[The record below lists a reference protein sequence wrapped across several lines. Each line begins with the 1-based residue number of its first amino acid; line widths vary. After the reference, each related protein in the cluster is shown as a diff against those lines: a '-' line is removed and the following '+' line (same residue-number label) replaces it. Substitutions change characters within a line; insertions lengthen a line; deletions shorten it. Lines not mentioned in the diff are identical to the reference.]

1 IVTTTSASVP
11 EQALEASTESAAA
24 ETGNDLD
31 AQASTRITRTMRV
44 VRLSEELP
52 VDDVQ
57 AIATELADSPDVV
70 SARPD
75 IRVHIEAER
84 VSPASVTLPN
94 DTYTAD
100 LWGLWD
106 SSRTGGGFGTRAA
119 AAWPTTRG
127 AGVIV
132 AVLDTGIQAHPDL
145 NANLVS
151 GYDFVN
157 DWWAGY
163 AAANDGNGRDPDPT
177 DPGDWCDGDWSSWHG
192 THVAGTIAA
201 VADDTYGVA
210 GVAPGAK
217 VQPVRVLGRC
227 GGYSSDILAAITWAS
242 GGSVPGVPANATPAD
257 AINLSLGGSGICYSG
272 DQSIIDA
279 AIARGTSI
287 VVAAGNEN
295 QPASN
300 SWPANCSGVITVAAS
315 TRSGQRASYSNY
327 DAAVEIAG
335 PGGDW
340 SAGVSGI
347 LSTLNSGS
355 TTPGSPTWAYY
366 RGTSMATPHV
376 AAAVALLSSA
386 RPSLTPAQI
395 TTILQSTAQ
404 PFTAGSSCIA
414 ACGSGYVDAAAAVAS
429 LGSSAPTSL
438 SVTPDYE
445 SLVVGWN
452 APTTGPTP
460 RHYDVQHSTDSTN
473 WVTDDTVASPGTTIT
488 GLTPGIAY
496 SVRVRSVTAD
506 DSSAWVTSASTQP
519 LPPTVPG
526 AVGSLEVVADD
537 DTTLNVTWTAP
548 ASTGGR
554 PIDYYAIEHSDDGS
568 VWVADDTTTA
578 LTTTIDELADDSSY
592 TVRVSAVNVI
602 GAGPARTSSAVS
614 PRILAL
620 PGPPQALGVTAGD
633 GSLALTWSPPADDGG
648 RSVLT
653 YEVE

>member
-1 IVTTTSASVP
+1 
-11 EQALEASTESAAA
+11 
-24 ETGNDLD
+24 
-31 AQASTRITRTMRV
+31 MRV

-75 IRVHIEAER
+75 IRVHIAAER

-127 AGVIV
+127 AGAVV

-177 DPGDWCDGDWSSWHG
+177 DPGDWCGSDWSSWHG

-201 VADDTYGVA
+201 VADDAYGVA
-210 GVAPGAK
+210 GVAPAAK

-257 AINLSLGGSGICYSG
+257 AINLSLGGPGTCYSD

-295 QPASN
+295 QLASN

-327 DAAVEIAG
+327 GAAVEIAG

-347 LSTLNSGS
+347 LSTLNTGS
-355 TTPGSPTWAYY
+355 TTPGSPTWA
-366 RGTSMATPHV
+366 
-376 AAAVALLSSA
+376 
-386 RPSLTPAQI
+386 
-395 TTILQSTAQ
+395 
-404 PFTAGSSCIA
+404 
-414 ACGSGYVDAAAAVAS
+414 
-429 LGSSAPTSL
+429 
-438 SVTPDYE
+438 
-445 SLVVGWN
+445 
-452 APTTGPTP
+452 
-460 RHYDVQHSTDSTN
+460 
-473 WVTDDTVASPGTTIT
+473 
-488 GLTPGIAY
+488 
-496 SVRVRSVTAD
+496 
-506 DSSAWVTSASTQP
+506 
-519 LPPTVPG
+519 
-526 AVGSLEVVADD
+526 
-537 DTTLNVTWTAP
+537 
-548 ASTGGR
+548 
-554 PIDYYAIEHSDDGS
+554 
-568 VWVADDTTTA
+568 
-578 LTTTIDELADDSSY
+578 
-592 TVRVSAVNVI
+592 
-602 GAGPARTSSAVS
+602 
-614 PRILAL
+614 
-620 PGPPQALGVTAGD
+620 
-633 GSLALTWSPPADDGG
+633 
-648 RSVLT
+648 
-653 YEVE
+653 